1 MSWTNI
7 TDLNKYTMPELPGI
21 DSYILLEETRHAI
34 VEWANQTRA
43 YTVDLDPI
51 LLVADQDTYDLDV
64 PSAGTVI
71 ALGTVELNGVEIE
84 PITDYVMPSHC
95 SIMLVEAPAAATNT
109 SAGETGL
116 EIEVQ
121 MMPTMDTTIVPRD
134 LYILHYET
142 WKFGTLAKCMQMMGK
157 RWSNPQQGMRYEA
170 LFWDRIGL
178 ERVNQLKGST
188 NANLTAS
195 SPYPF
200 FL

>member
-1 MSWTNI
+1 MSWSNI

-21 DSYILLEETRHAI
+21 DSYTLLEETRNAI
-34 VEWANQTRA
+34 IEWANQTRA
-43 YTVDLDPI
+43 YTCDLDPI
-51 LLVADQDTYDLDV
+51 LLVKDQDTYDLDV

-71 ALGTVELNGVEIE
+71 AIGKVERDGVEID

-95 SIMLVEAPAAATNT
+95 SIKLIAAPAADTNT
-109 SAGETGL
+109 SADETGL
-116 EIEVQ
+116 EIEVE
-121 MMPTMDTTIVPRD
+121 MMPTLTTTIVPYD
-134 LYILHYET
+134 LFILHAET
-142 WKFGTLAKCMQMMGK
+142 WKYGTLAKCMRMVNK
-157 RWSNPQQGMRYEA
+157 RWSNEGAGARYEA

-178 ERVNQLKGST
+178 ERINQLKGST